1 MSKKMIQLDPKF
13 MSFSKKGN
21 ASKTSKKREK
31 LKKSKIT
38 NTGSIRKQLL
48 NKIKDYQKK
57 NEDAID
63 EKNKSNDAE
72 EDFEGEFNKSLQFL
86 NNLSSKKKKQTQ
98 RNKKDRKKDKNTG
111 NNLNGDSLEVINV
124 STELPNELMEDSKL
138 NIPTRNT
145 SIKKTSPQP
154 SYSCLKNGSRP
165 TYREWKRNT
174 QKNMAAIT
182 SNDNKESLNE
192 RELTLQKVK
201 DNFKASLKPNQEQQG
216 TENNKITL
224 ESDKLSTPKVS
235 IDMPNE
241 LKTDKEL
248 KNESTTTTSVVTL
261 GENSVKNTPQTNIK
275 REHRIKT
282 KKYKLG
288 KDKTRK
294 FVGVLIKNRDT
305 RKKVSK
311 EKENLKKK
319 SILEV
324 KNYLKKYNL
333 LKSGSD
339 APADVLRTM
348 YEQAILA
355 GEINNKGKDNLLHN
369 FYNK

>member
-21 ASKTSKKREK
+21 ASKTLKKREK

-57 NEDAID
+57 NEDALD
-63 EKNKSNDAE
+63 EQSKPKDPE

-86 NNLSSKKKKQTQ
+86 NNLSTKKKNTKRQ
-98 RNKKDRKKDKNTG
+98 KKDRKKNKSSDKKELG
-111 NNLNGDSLEVINV
+111 ASLETINV
-124 STELPNELMEDSKL
+124 STELPRELMEDAQM
-138 NIPTRNT
+138 NIPARNT
-145 SIKKTSPQP
+145 SRKKKSQQP

-174 QKNMAAIT
+174 QKNMEGI
-182 SNDNKESLNE
+182 SSPNDTTALSE
-192 RELTLQKVK
+192 RELALQKVK
-201 DNFKASLKPNQEQQG
+201 DNFKASVKISQEQH
-216 TENNKITL
+216 EEVDNNKITL
-224 ESDKLSTPKVS
+224 EKVIPSTPKVS
-235 IDMPNE
+235 IEMPTE
-241 LKTDKEL
+241 LKTEKEL
-248 KNESTTTTSVVTL
+248 TKDLSSTTL
-261 GENSVKNTPQTNIK
+261 GENSVKNTPPTPIK

-305 RKKVSK
+305 RKKISK
-311 EKENLKKK
+311 EKDNLKKK

-333 LKSGSD
+333 LKTGSD
-339 APADVLRTM
+339 APPDVLRTM